1 MNTLKIA
8 ELEAA
13 INRCK
18 HAEPFTNGVL
28 SPDVRLMATLYGEM
42 IFHHLECVALDGL
55 PTPLATVLKKWKAVA
70 VSGSG
75 FGSAQVAQS
84 CPLRA
89 GVSGLE
95 GCEACE

>member
-13 INRCK
+13 INCCK
-18 HAEPFTNGVL
+18 NAEPFTNGVL

-42 IFHHLECVALDGL
+42 IFHHLESVAFDGL
-55 PTPLATVLKKWKAVA
+55 STSLTTVLKKWKAVA
-70 VSGSG
+70 ESRSGSG
-75 FGSAQVAQS
+75 SDQVAQY